1 MLFAAS
7 LVAMVIRSQYLVLA
21 MLSVAVLSCE
31 EPTRESDRAA
41 LDTQRSQIFAF
52 ASSGQ
57 CTGNAQCAFI
67 GLGSKP
73 CGGPW
78 DFIAYS
84 SSLDTQRLFAMIN
97 EYNKNEDAYNRR
109 WKIMSDCA
117 MAPMPD
123 SVGCLNGI
131 CVKYRN
137 GTPY

>member
-1 MLFAAS
+1 
-7 LVAMVIRSQYLVLA
+7 MVIRSQYLVLA